1 MAERIVDKGLKIIKP
16 IVEDLGYIF
25 VDLEYKKEFSGNVL
39 ALTID
44 SPSGITINDCEKV
57 SKALDIPLDENDI
70 TNGASYNFNVSSYG
84 LDRAFKNDYD
94 FNKHL
99 NKLVDIKF
107 YTPYKG
113 KKELTAELLAFN
125 TEKISIKYLEN
136 TEEIK
141 RKTIA
146 NIHAHLDFRGISK

>member
-1 MAERIVDKGLKIIKP
+1 MSERIVDKALKIIKP
-16 IVEDLGYIF
+16 VVEELGYIF

-44 SPSGITINDCEKV
+44 SPNGITLDDCERV

-94 FNKHL
+94 FNKHI
-99 NKLVDIKF
+99 NCLVDIKF
-107 YTPYKG
+107 YVPFKT
-113 KKELTAELLAFN
+113 KKAITALLLGFDN
-125 TEKISIKYLEN
+125 DKIEVEFEGNK
-136 TEEIK
+136 EIIE
-141 RKTIA
+141 RKAIS
-146 NIHAHLDFRGISK
+146 NITSHLDF

>member
-1 MAERIVDKGLKIIKP
+1 MSERIVDKGLKIIKP

-39 ALTID
+39 SLTID
-44 SPSGITINDCEKV
+44 SPQGITINDCERV
-57 SKALDIPLDENDI
+57 SKALDVPLDENDI

-99 NKLVDIKF
+99 NTLCDIKF
-107 YTPYKG
+107 YKPFKSH
-113 KKELTAELLAFN
+113 KEITATLLCFDDNQIEVRFN
-125 TEKISIKYLEN
+125 EQIEKLD
-136 TEEIK
+136 
-141 RKTIA
+141 RKMIA
-146 NIHAHLDFRGISK
+146 NIHAHLDF

>member
-1 MAERIVDKGLKIIKP
+1 MAERIVDKGIKIIKP
-16 IVEDLGYIF
+16 IVEQLGYIF

-44 SPSGITINDCEKV
+44 SPNGITINDCEKV

-94 FNKHL
+94 YNKHL

-107 YTPYKG
+107 YVPYKSN
-113 KKELTAELLAFN
+113 KEITAELINFDN
-125 TEKISIKYLEN
+125 DNIEIKYNDTVEKIE
-136 TEEIK
+136 
-141 RKTIA
+141 RKLIA
-146 NIHAHLDFRGISK
+146 NIHAHLDF